1 MIRLLVAFGIQ
12 LLANALGLVAAAILL
27 DEVHVSGAAFVIA
40 VVLFTVVYAVA
51 QPFLAQM
58 AVAKVP
64 ALRGGVAL
72 VATLVGLVVTSWL
85 SDGLSISGFSTW
97 VLATVIVW
105 AVALLGALLL
115 PVVLVKKSVRQRRA
129 S

>member
-1 MIRLLVAFGIQ
+1 MVRLLIGFGIQ

-27 DEVHVSGAAFVIA
+27 EKVHVSGAAFVIA
-40 VVLFTVVYAVA
+40 VVLFTVVYAIA

-58 AVAKVP
+58 AISKIP

-85 SDGLSISGFSTW
+85 SDGLSISGFATW
-97 VLATVIVW
+97 ILATVIVW

-115 PVVLVKKSVRQRRA
+115 PVVLVKKAVRERRA
-129 S
+129 